1 MIITLTIDAQLCLES
16 VVVGRE
22 SSSQQ
27 LKAST
32 GNYYEAKSDDL
43 RTLRQFKILAN
54 NYRSENTLS
63 SSPSNFCHH
72 FA

>member
-1 MIITLTIDAQLCLES
+1 MIITTLTIDAQLCLES

-27 LKAST
+27 LKAS
-32 GNYYEAKSDDL
+32 NYYEAKSDDL